1 LLASHFHVALYGH
14 YDYIVNIESEAA
26 LIEGRMAR
34 INPVRRAQI
43 GRDRSAR
50 TRAELI
56 AAARGLYAVRPFD
69 QVTVDDLV
77 AAAGLAKGTFYVHF
91 DSLAEL
97 QSFVADELAREFDE
111 LLQPRRLTL
120 DDPIER
126 VAAGCGAFIAH
137 ALHDPAWG
145 ALVAHSAAVM
155 PNVAGVARRRLK
167 EDIDRAAQG
176 GHLGSVTA
184 DLAFD
189 FANCIVLHA
198 MLSAPQKRRSP
209 AQAPDIVA
217 GILRAIGVAPEK
229 AAAVARR
236 AIAREQH

>member
-1 LLASHFHVALYGH
+1 
-14 YDYIVNIESEAA
+14 
-26 LIEGRMAR
+26 MAR
-34 INPVRRAQI
+34 INLARRAQI

-56 AAARGLYAVRPFD
+56 AAARGLYAARPFD

-97 QSFVADELAREFDE
+97 QSIVADELAREFDE
-111 LLQPRRLTL
+111 LLQPRRLAL
-120 DDPIER
+120 DNPIER
-126 VAAGCGAFIAH
+126 IAAGCGAFIAH
-137 ALHDPAWG
+137 ALRDPAWG
-145 ALVAHSAAVM
+145 ALVAHSAAAM
-155 PNVAGVARRRLK
+155 PNVAGVPRRRLK

-176 GHLGSVTA
+176 GHLGSVTP

-189 FANCIVLHA
+189 FADGIVLHA

-209 AQAPDIVA
+209 AQARDVVA
-217 GILRAIGVAPEK
+217 GILRAIGVAPEN
-229 AAAVARR
+229 ATAVAQR
-236 AIAREQH
+236 AIAWEQT